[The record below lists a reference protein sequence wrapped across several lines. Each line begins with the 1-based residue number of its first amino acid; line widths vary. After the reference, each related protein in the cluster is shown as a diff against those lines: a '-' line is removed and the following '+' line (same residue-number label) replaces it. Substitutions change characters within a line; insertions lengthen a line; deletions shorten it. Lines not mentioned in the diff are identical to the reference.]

1 MCESLNALEERI
13 GELLKNK
20 KPILIALDGRCAAGK
35 TMLAQ
40 KLAKDL
46 SAAVSGGLQESSQDL
61 GTAAV
66 NGGSQESFQG
76 LGTAAASGDS
86 QESFQGSAMA
96 AVHGG
101 LQGSSQGSAMAAVHG
116 GLQSPSQDLSAAA
129 VHGGLQ
135 SPSQDLSAA
144 VIHIDDFFLR
154 PFQRTAERLSEPG
167 GNFDRERFL
176 KEVLLPLR
184 SGEQPLFRPYNCH
197 TDSFLEEI
205 KVPEKKIYIIEGS
218 YSCHPALKEFY
229 DLSIFVTTTPK
240 KQLERL
246 EKRNK
251 DLLQDF
257 INKWIPY
264 EEKYFKAFDISD
276 GCDFVF
282 ET

>member
-101 LQGSSQGSAMAAVHG
+101 LQSPSQDSAMAAVHG
-116 GLQSPSQDLSAAA
+116 GSQESSQDSAM
-129 VHGGLQ
+129 
-135 SPSQDLSAA
+135 A

>member
-46 SAAVSGGLQESSQDL
+46 SAAVSGGLQESSQD
-61 GTAAV
+61 
-66 NGGSQESFQG
+66 
-76 LGTAAASGDS
+76 
-86 QESFQGSAMA
+86 SAM
-96 AVHGG
+96 
-101 LQGSSQGSAMAAVHG
+101 
-116 GLQSPSQDLSAAA
+116 
-129 VHGGLQ
+129 
-135 SPSQDLSAA
+135 A

-205 KVPEKKIYIIEGS
+205 KVPEKKIYIVDEAQKLTQQAQNALLKTLEEPPEYVVIMLLCTDEKALLSTISSRCVKLKMKPATDAGIAEYLIKNFEIEDDELYLTVAFASGNPGKAIRIDGS
-218 YSCHPALKEFY
+218 EEFRKMYSETMH
-229 DLSIFVTTTPK
+229 IF
-240 KQLERL
+240 
-246 EKRNK
+246 
-251 DLLQDF
+251 
-257 INKWIPY
+257 
-264 EEKYFKAFDISD
+264 
-276 GCDFVF
+276 
-282 ET
+282 

>member
-86 QESFQGSAMA
+86 QESFQGSAM
-96 AVHGG
+96 
-101 LQGSSQGSAMAAVHG
+101 
-116 GLQSPSQDLSAAA
+116 AA

>member
-1 MCESLNALEERI
+1 MCETLNALEERI
-13 GELLKNK
+13 GGLLKNK
-20 KPILIALDGRCAAGK
+20 KPILIAIDGRCAAGK
-35 TMLAQ
+35 TTLAQ
-40 KLAKDL
+40 KLVK
-46 SAAVSGGLQESSQDL
+46 
-61 GTAAV
+61 
-66 NGGSQESFQG
+66 
-76 LGTAAASGDS
+76 
-86 QESFQGSAMA
+86 
-96 AVHGG
+96 
-101 LQGSSQGSAMAAVHG
+101 
-116 GLQSPSQDLSAAA
+116 DLSAAA

-135 SPSQDLSAA
+135 ESSQDSATAAVHGGLQESSQDLGAAAVHGGSQSPSQDSATAAVHGGSQNLSVSLDTA

-264 EEKYFKAFDISD
+264 EEKYFKAFDILG